1 MQNPLLGFK
10 PLGHFL
16 GSPMLLMAGGS
27 SSSGSESG
35 SPSPPV
41 TPGKSFTI
49 DAILG
54 LHPTTTRTDPQ
65 TAIDY
70 SSRTIAGRS
79 VTTGLYDKHISI
91 GNQCWSLT

>member
-1 MQNPLLGFK
+1 MNICVEDYKEILVKMMQNPLLGYK

-16 GSPMLLMAGGS
+16 GSPMLLMGGGS

-54 LHPTTTRTDPQ
+54 LHPTSSVPAPA
-65 TAIDY
+65 TALDY
-70 SSRTIAGRS
+70 SNRNN
-79 VTTGLYDKHISI
+79 TGITFKLAD
-91 GNQCWSLT
+91 